1 MLVAPLALLL
11 PSGRGERRGRRG
23 CGTLGGGGGE
33 EGGGEAGGEVGEV
46 ECRGVVVGGG
56 GLLAGFP
63 LFAPGCCLRG
73 EAEGVL
79 LAFEL
84 CGGFEAG
91 WGVSV

>member
-1 MLVAPLALLL
+1 MLVALLALLL
-11 PSGRGERRGRRG
+11 PSGRGERRGGRG

-73 EAEGVL
+73 EAEGAL

-84 CGGFEAG
+84 GSGFEAD
-91 WGVSV
+91 WGVSA